1 MEQSELEELYEEA
14 GGELKARAK
23 AKPKGKSAF
32 RAEVRRW
39 FYEDHPL
46 SVFPLVPMSAEP
58 CA

>member
-1 MEQSELEELYEEA
+1 MAS
-14 GGELKARAK
+14 
-23 AKPKGKSAF
+23 GKKTLQCYDAF

-58 CA
+58 CAA

>member
-1 MEQSELEELYEEA
+1 MDVNFAPEDE
-14 GGELKARAK
+14 
-23 AKPKGKSAF
+23 AF